1 MVKAL
6 LLVSSM
12 LGQSQ
17 AVSADEPIS
26 RILYLYYYPDA
37 RHVVEVLRGRSF
49 NEPAAPTVQLDEQIE
64 QTKAERAQAER
75 RLEAIAARDVPT
87 NSTNQIIDQL
97 TGRATDRAPTDEAL
111 TAGLRARETLLEE
124 RRFEA
129 VTAGQEQV
137 LMPGDP
143 AASDPASRV
152 TISVVGK
159 GMIHLHGPAKGV
171 HRLARMVH
179 EIDRPVGRVKVGLH
193 IIQLELPDGEQVE
206 RVHDLVDQHI
216 RHARQLTTR
225 SMELFRQSFNRAI
238 ESRKRPGDHPQ
249 CPVGVFCPRF
259 VDELARCKHSS
270 KHEAAESL
278 ASSLRSLDLLGV
290 LYVTSLAGDDFRA
303 EVWQT
308 FDELVEKEII
318 KMDLEYLEGLFHAA
332 EDDPWF
338 KGMYRG
344 SCPECKGTFKPTL
357 VTSASRREIQF
368 TNLERLFLRQE
379 CGAGMN
385 SVQSATVALLETA
398 QDRFEA
404 ESNVASLKADQRLMV
419 EIAWHREGA
428 TGSTLRNPLEE
439 FALDRSINQSES
451 EIVDLDEQLRSAVA
465 TVDSHLT
472 QLAVAMEEDFANQFY
487 KRAMRH
493 IRQASEHW
501 NVRMGQIESTSIVT
515 GDRISARV
523 SPGQTIQLDLPDRP
537 ILAKELLDSLEVLA
551 SESQGVAQRLAA
563 RSAANAAGPAG
574 TLLADAVGINR
585 VGDQL
590 NRLAPLPRNYRV
602 DAGNEVE
609 ITPIIQPDGQS
620 ISYRLHYPYS
630 TQISSPAGSGE
641 PPRVVKHFVD
651 TQVQCNNYEM
661 HEVSRFRIG
670 VQASKAS
677 RGVPVLQDIPLAGR
691 LFKTRATRA
700 ESVRET
706 MILSDAVIYPSILS
720 VTGTHWL
727 IPGSSS
733 EAVLRDERQSE
744 LQSRLLQKSRDRL
757 DRLVNSELEE
767 VNQSPTNDP
776 LASHGGAESERN
788 KPSDLR
794 WHRSAS
800 NTEGIERLAS
810 RQLPTR

>member
-1 MVKAL
+1 MVTAL
-6 LLVSSM
+6 FLVISFV
-12 LGQSQ
+12 GQGQLESPN
-17 AVSADEPIS
+17 EPIS

-37 RHVVEVLRGRSF
+37 RHVVEVLRGHSF
-49 NEPAAPTVQLDEQIE
+49 DEPTAPMANLDERIE
-64 QTKAERAQAER
+64 QTKVDRAQAER
-75 RLEAIAARDVPT
+75 RLEAIAARDLPT
-87 NSTNQIIDQL
+87 NSTNQIINQL
-97 TGRATDRAPTDEAL
+97 TGRSTEPAPADEA
-111 TAGLRARETLLEE
+111 TAAGLRAREAILEQ

-129 VTAGQEQV
+129 ITVGQEQI

-143 AASDPASRV
+143 SASDPASRV

-159 GMIHLHGPAKGV
+159 GMIHLQGPAKGV

-193 IIQLELPDGEQVE
+193 IIQLELPDGEEVE
-206 RVHDLVDQHI
+206 RVHDLVEQHI

-225 SMELFRQSFNRAI
+225 SMELFRQSFDRAI
-238 ESRKRPGDHPQ
+238 ESRKKPGDHPQ

-259 VDELARCKHSS
+259 VDELARCKHASN
-270 KHEAAESL
+270 HEAAESL

-290 LYVTSLAGDDFRA
+290 LYVTSLAGDDFRK
-303 EVWQT
+303 EVWER
-308 FDELVEKEII
+308 FDELVESEII
-318 KMDLEYLEGLFHAA
+318 KMDYEYLEGLFKAA
-332 EDDPWF
+332 QEDPWF

-344 SCPECKGTFKPTL
+344 SCPECKGVLKPTL
-357 VTSASRREIQF
+357 MTSASRREIRF
-368 TNLERLFLRQE
+368 TNLERLLERQE
-379 CGAGMN
+379 CGVGMN
-385 SVQSATVALLETA
+385 SVQTATVALLETA
-398 QDRFEA
+398 QNRFEA
-404 ESNVASLKADQRLMV
+404 ESNVASLKADQQLMIQ
-419 EIAWHREGA
+419 IAWHRQGA
-428 TGSTLRNPLEE
+428 AGPTLRNPLEE
-439 FALDRSINQSES
+439 FTLDRTIDQSES

-501 NVRMGQIESTSIVT
+501 NVRMGQVESTSIVT

-523 SPGQTIQLDLPDRP
+523 SPGQTVQLDLPDRP
-537 ILAKELLDSLEVLA
+537 ILAKELLDSFEVLA
-551 SESQGVAQRLAA
+551 SETQGVAQRLAA
-563 RSAANAAGPAG
+563 RSAANAVGPAG

-590 NRLAPLPRNYRV
+590 DRLAPLPRNYRV

-691 LFKTRATRA
+691 LFKTRPTRS

-706 MILSDAVIYPSILS
+706 MILADAVIYPSILS
-720 VTGTHWL
+720 VTGTNWL
-727 IPGSSS
+727 IPRSSS
-733 EAVLRDERQSE
+733 EAVLRDERQTE
-744 LQSRLLQKSRDRL
+744 LQARLLQQSRDRL
-757 DRLVNSELEE
+757 DRLVKAELQEASEM
-767 VNQSPTNDP
+767 PTSDP
-776 LASHGGAESERN
+776 LASGAETDPAN
-788 KPSDLR
+788 TTPTDVQ
-794 WHRSAS
+794 WHRSPPS
-800 NTEGIERLAS
+800 TDRIERMAA
-810 RQLPTR
+810 RHLPVR

>member
-1 MVKAL
+1 
-6 LLVSSM
+6 
-12 LGQSQ
+12 
-17 AVSADEPIS
+17 
-26 RILYLYYYPDA
+26 
-37 RHVVEVLRGRSF
+37 
-49 NEPAAPTVQLDEQIE
+49 
-64 QTKAERAQAER
+64 
-75 RLEAIAARDVPT
+75 
-87 NSTNQIIDQL
+87 
-97 TGRATDRAPTDEAL
+97 
-111 TAGLRARETLLEE
+111 
-124 RRFEA
+124 
-129 VTAGQEQV
+129 
-137 LMPGDP
+137 
-143 AASDPASRV
+143 
-152 TISVVGK
+152 
-159 GMIHLHGPAKGV
+159 
-171 HRLARMVH
+171 
-179 EIDRPVGRVKVGLH
+179 
-193 IIQLELPDGEQVE
+193 
-206 RVHDLVDQHI
+206 
-216 RHARQLTTR
+216 
-225 SMELFRQSFNRAI
+225 
-238 ESRKRPGDHPQ
+238 
-249 CPVGVFCPRF
+249 
-259 VDELARCKHSS
+259 
-270 KHEAAESL
+270 
-278 ASSLRSLDLLGV
+278 
-290 LYVTSLAGDDFRA
+290 
-303 EVWQT
+303 
-308 FDELVEKEII
+308 
-318 KMDLEYLEGLFHAA
+318 
-332 EDDPWF
+332 
-338 KGMYRG
+338 
-344 SCPECKGTFKPTL
+344 
-357 VTSASRREIQF
+357 
-368 TNLERLFLRQE
+368 
-379 CGAGMN
+379 
-385 SVQSATVALLETA
+385 
-398 QDRFEA
+398 
-404 ESNVASLKADQRLMV
+404 
-419 EIAWHREGA
+419 
-428 TGSTLRNPLEE
+428 
-439 FALDRSINQSES
+439 
-451 EIVDLDEQLRSAVA
+451 
-465 TVDSHLT
+465 
-472 QLAVAMEEDFANQFY
+472 
-487 KRAMRH
+487 
-493 IRQASEHW
+493 
-501 NVRMGQIESTSIVT
+501 
-515 GDRISARV
+515 
-523 SPGQTIQLDLPDRP
+523 
-537 ILAKELLDSLEVLA
+537 
-551 SESQGVAQRLAA
+551 
-563 RSAANAAGPAG
+563 
-574 TLLADAVGINR
+574 LADAVGINR